1 MTDKTRDRNYTGF
14 TSVWVKRWVVTTVTF
29 NVLSLLVCVSCVM
42 WLWFMEKVTG
52 RWGWRVG
59 WKRRETLWLLGVQ
72 RQVMCC
78 WPVSHGG
85 KGLKWPVFLRNFRK
99 APRVG
104 ESCAAGMRII
114 QQRLSGE
121 NNYASDLCWD
131 LCGLRSQTFERCQSC
146 RCKQPPWISC
156 DKQTCPLDL
165 VFT

>member
-1 MTDKTRDRNYTGF
+1 MTDKTRGRNYTGF
-14 TSVWVKRWVVTTVTF
+14 TSVWVKTWVVTTVTF